1 MGQQGAL
8 LSELPTGAD
17 GRDRSGRQT
26 HPRGSRNAVTVLV
39 PVLVAMDDRYV
50 DFIFDKFGCPV
61 GDMLDAS
68 RPARRMDA
76 VGAVSSIAAPIARQP
91 PGAVGDQD
99 RERSRMSGRAGGAGR
114 R

>member
-8 LSELPTGAD
+8 LSELPTGAG

-76 VGAVSSIAAPIARQP
+76 VGAVSSIAAPITRQHAC
-91 PGAVGDQD
+91 GAKV
-99 RERSRMSGRAGGAGR
+99 AGGAAPPPPSENL
-114 R
+114 

>member
-1 MGQQGAL
+1 M
-8 LSELPTGAD
+8 
-17 GRDRSGRQT
+17 
-26 HPRGSRNAVTVLV
+26 TVLV

-76 VGAVSSIAAPIARQP
+76 VGAVSSIAAPITRQHACGAKVAP
-91 PGAVGDQD
+91 PHTEEYIDDEIYFKVV
-99 RERSRMSGRAGGAGR
+99 R
-114 R
+114 